1 MKENHDNKVNI
12 DELLLNVLG
21 SEFFKSRQVPI
32 RFIPVTSKK
41 LNPKNEDKVP
51 VNL

>member
-1 MKENHDNKVNI
+1 MNEKHDIKVNV

-21 SEFFKSRQVPI
+21 SEFFKSRQLPI
-32 RFIPVTSKK
+32 RFIPVT
-41 LNPKNEDKVP
+41 PKASARSGDDKEL